1 MVTLAKLLGKAWTLQ
16 LIGASK
22 LEKYVTVDTSNW
34 RWQNSI
40 LKNSLKMKF
49 PWLKKDLSVSRKTY
63 GIF

>member
-1 MVTLAKLLGKAWTLQ
+1 MVTLAKLL
-16 LIGASK
+16 ASK